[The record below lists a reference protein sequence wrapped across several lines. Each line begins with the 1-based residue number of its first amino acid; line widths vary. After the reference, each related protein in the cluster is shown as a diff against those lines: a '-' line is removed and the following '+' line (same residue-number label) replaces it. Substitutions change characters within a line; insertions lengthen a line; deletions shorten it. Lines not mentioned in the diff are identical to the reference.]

1 MNTKL
6 PSNQVQFY
14 LPNLDSIESSEQAFA
29 DAFLKAAQTLHQQL
43 AQLQSDVKA
52 IPGFTDEPFDSAILS
67 LYSKMCSHYYSYV
80 LLEIYQQDQIG
91 INFLA
96 EQLCEAT
103 ITLMYL
109 LEEADQALFYE
120 YISTSIEQAYHLLVD
135 VKEELKEFPKNVEL
149 LKLKE
154 QLEIFVSTHQEYPTR
169 NAPSVKIK
177 TRWGFPAAD
186 TTNKRADLLGFN
198 FICNPARQFS
208 SKIAPASWLDLHLN
222 YAHSSTST
230 SDLELY
236 INFTRLR
243 DTSHLCLHA
252 AQSFL
257 EEVLQRHHFSSS
269 SLALQQN
276 RLTSLYEWFHNAHR
290 LYQLHHSQNRQNRL
304 R

>member
-14 LPNLDSIESSEQAFA
+14 LPNLDSLESSEQAFA
-29 DAFLKAAQTLHQQL
+29 DAFLRTAQTLHQYLEQIKS
-43 AQLQSDVKA
+43 AVKV
-52 IPGFTDEPFDSAILS
+52 IQGFTDEPFNSAILG

-91 INFLA
+91 INFLL
-96 EQLCEAT
+96 EQLCEAA

-120 YISTSIEQAYHLLVD
+120 YISTSIQQACCLLVD
-135 VKEELKEFPKNVEL
+135 VKEELKESPRHLGL

-154 QLEIFVSTHQEYPTR
+154 RLEFFISTHQEYPTR
-169 NAPSVKIK
+169 YSSSSKPK
-177 TRWGFPAAD
+177 TKWGFPTAD
-186 TTNKRADLLGFN
+186 TTNKRADILGFN

-208 SKIAPASWLDLHLN
+208 LKVVPASWLDLQLN
-222 YAHSSTST
+222 YSQFSNGSA
-230 SDLELY
+230 SDPETVS

-243 DTSHLCLHA
+243 DTSHLCLHTT
-252 AQSFL
+252 QTFL
-257 EEVLQRHHFSSS
+257 EEVVRHSLNSA
-269 SLALQQN
+269 SLASSQN

-290 LYQLHHSQNRQNRL
+290 LYQLHHS
-304 R
+304 